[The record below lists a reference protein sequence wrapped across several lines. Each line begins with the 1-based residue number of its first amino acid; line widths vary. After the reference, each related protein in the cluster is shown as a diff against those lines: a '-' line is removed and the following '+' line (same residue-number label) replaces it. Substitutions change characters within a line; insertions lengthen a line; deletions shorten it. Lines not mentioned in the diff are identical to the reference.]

1 MTLGLVLFVVHR
13 KVNLITVQELN
24 PHTTLTADVANT
36 NMEGKYIEDIT
47 EAEPKARSYGD
58 KPVLQCED
66 CTGCT
71 KCCKEDKKIGNQS
84 AEYYKD

>member
-1 MTLGLVLFVVHR
+1 M
-13 KVNLITVQELN
+13 KQE
-24 PHTTLTADVANT
+24 
-36 NMEGKYIEDIT
+36 KYIEDIT

-58 KPVLQCED
+58 QQVIQCED
-66 CTGCT
+66 CTGCP